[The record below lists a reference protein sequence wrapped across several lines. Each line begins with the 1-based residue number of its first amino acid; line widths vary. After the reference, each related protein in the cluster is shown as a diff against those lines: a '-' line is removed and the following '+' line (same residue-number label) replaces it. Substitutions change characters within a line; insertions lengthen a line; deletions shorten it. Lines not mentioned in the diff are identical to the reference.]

1 MSDDAIFGAKGGG
14 GGSQH
19 TPVES
24 PDTAQSISYGRM
36 MVLLSHGETG
46 GPADAANPLK
56 SIYLDDTPIQNQD
69 GSFNFQNMQVSYR
82 NGTQTQPAI
91 QGFPAVETEIGVGL
105 EVKAA
110 NPITQTVADVNA
122 TAIRVTVSLPA
133 GLRSTDQKTG
143 DTAGASVQYAIDLAP
158 ANGAFA
164 QAAIVTISDKTAANY
179 QRSTRLPLTGA
190 GPWLVRVRRITPDST
205 TQYLANQ
212 TVFTSFTSIIDAQLR
227 YPNLTVLALK
237 FDSRQFSRMPTVSA
251 LWQQLKCQVPSNYD
265 PVARTYTGPW
275 DGNFKPAVTSNP
287 VWFLWTYCT
296 DNRFGINIPAA
307 NMDRWGMYAIAQ
319 WCDQPVP
326 DGYGGTEPRFQFHNF
341 QQDTQDAWK
350 VVSDIVSSFCGQ
362 AYWSA
367 GGIRIVADMP
377 GKQPVKHF
385 NATNVIEGKFTY
397 SSTPKNGRFTAASVA
412 WTDPGDRYRRAVEYV
427 EHGQGLLAYGLQQTA
442 AVAMG
447 AVTRGQA
454 RRCGRYI
461 LETAQ
466 RSIEMVVFKAAAYG
480 ADLQPGDLFATS
492 DFHVTG
498 ARMGG
503 RVGSVA
509 GTVVKLDA
517 PVTLQSGVTYTLEVT
532 GPDGVPVRRGV
543 VASPGTTDTLNIVS
557 QYPAQPVAGATWVL
571 IATNLQ
577 PDLWTCVS
585 IKSAD
590 NGEFEISGLQY
601 DPNKWAAIETGLR
614 FDPAPTSSLPDPGAM
629 PPVLALQLQEQ
640 PYLAPDSSRRVKLL
654 VDWPSVVHPYL
665 RGYRMTYRQNG
676 GNWIVLPDQVS
687 NHAEIMDVVPGS
699 YDVRVST
706 VSVTGVVSIPVTGNQ
721 QTQGQVTPPPAPTL
735 SAVGGAMKVD
745 LTWAYPAGRPDIKR
759 AELFYSTTAADPN
772 PGKLADL
779 GYPTTAFTFQGAQ
792 LGVTYFF
799 WLRIY
804 DTWGNVSS
812 FATAQAQTMKDPT
825 LLLQQLQGGVD
836 YSLLAPDLAGS
847 ITSND
852 NVANALLQA
861 LLQVDTSWSQ
871 ARGARVIS
879 GQATAAIVN
888 EQKIRA
894 DQNASMASNISALQ
908 ASVAGNAAAIT
919 SEWMAR
925 VTADSAVAS
934 QISQM
939 QTTLIGN
946 SATITQQAQSIN
958 GLLGQWAVQV
968 QLDANGQNPRVAGIQ
983 LSNGQGGSSFAVL
996 ADKFQ
1001 VAFPDGSN
1009 PRAAFTVGRINGQT
1023 AVGVDGS
1030 MIVDGSISGRNAI
1043 VSGSIDA
1050 GQINTRG
1057 LTICDAAGNVVVDM
1071 TGMGAAYIKGQLTV
1085 GQIDT
1090 RGMTI
1095 RDAVGN
1101 IVVSMNG
1108 IDGSFIRNLMV
1119 DTLQIK
1125 GEAVSKND
1133 TRSITVSGWT
1143 NAFDYSFQFN
1153 CSDSGTLLAFADSPF
1168 TTPIP
1173 TLYGRGR
1180 SAPINGSAV
1189 LVLNVNAGEVVTI
1202 GVSSP
1207 AINVSGMIRYGCV
1220 LFRR

>member
-1 MSDDAIFGAKGGG
+1 MSARETIFGAKGGG

-36 MVLLSHGETG
+36 IVLLGHGETG
-46 GPADAANPLK
+46 GPADPANPLK
-56 SIYLDDTPIQNQD
+56 SIYLDDTPIQNPD

-82 NGTQTQPAI
+82 TGTQTQPAI
-91 QGFPAVETEIGVGL
+91 SGFPAVETEIGVGL

-133 GLRSTDQKTG
+133 GLRSTDPKTG
-143 DTAGASVQYAIDLAP
+143 DTSGASVQYAIDLAP
-158 ANGAFA
+158 TNGKFA

-179 QRSTRLPLTGA
+179 QRSTRLPLTGV

-227 YPNLTVLALK
+227 YPNLSVLALK
-237 FDSRQFSRMPTVSA
+237 FDARQFSRMPTVSV

-287 VWFLWTYCT
+287 VWYLWTYCT

-319 WCDQPVP
+319 WCDQLVP
-326 DGYGGTEPRFQFHNF
+326 DGYGGFEPRFQFHNF

-385 NATNVIEGKFTY
+385 NATNVIDGKFTY
-397 SSTPKNGRFTAASVA
+397 SSTPKNGRFTAAAVA
-412 WTDPGDRYRRAVEYV
+412 WTDPSDRYRRAVEYA
-427 EHGQGLLAYGLQQTA
+427 EHGQGLLTYGLQQTS

-466 RSIEMVVFKAAAYG
+466 RCTEMVTFKAAAYG

-492 DFHVTG
+492 DFHVAG

-503 RVGSVA
+503 RVLSVA

-543 VASPGTTDTLNIVS
+543 VAPPSTTDTLSIVS
-557 QYPAQPVAGATWVL
+557 PYPAQPVAGATWVL

-585 IKSAD
+585 IKSVD
-590 NGEFEISGLQY
+590 SEFEISGLQY

-614 FDPAPTSSLPDPGAM
+614 FDPAPTSNLPDPGAM
-629 PPVLALQLQEQ
+629 PPVLAVQLQEQ
-640 PYLAPDSSRRVKLL
+640 PSLAPDGSRKVKLL
-654 VDWPSVVHPYL
+654 VDWPAVVHPYL
-665 RGYRMTYRQNG
+665 RSYRVTYRQNG
-676 GNWIVLPDQVS
+676 GNWVALPDQVS
-687 NHAEIMDVVPGS
+687 NHAEILDVVPGN

-735 SAVGGAMKVD
+735 TAVGGAMKID
-745 LTWAYPAGRPDIKR
+745 LSWTYPAGRPDIAR
-759 AELFYSTTAADPN
+759 AELFYSTTSGDSN
-772 PGKLADL
+772 PSKLADL
-779 GYPTTAFTFQGAQ
+779 AFPTSTFSWHGLQ
-792 LGVTYFF
+792 LGVTYYF
-799 WLRIY
+799 WLRVY
-804 DTWGNVSS
+804 DTWGNPSA
-812 FATAQAQTMKDPT
+812 FAQTLAQSVKDPGA
-825 LLLQQLQGGVD
+825 LLDQLKD
-836 YSLLAPDLAGS
+836 S
-847 ITSND
+847 ITSAQLQESLRTPIEQAA
-852 NVANALLQA
+852 NVQGSVNSLVQAAMQQMLTADEIRGTQGNHYAFAKRQLGTLGDSLRQEANERLLLA
-861 LLQVDTSWSQ
+861 
-871 ARGARVIS
+871 ARVD
-879 GQATAAIVN
+879 
-888 EQKIRA
+888 E
-894 DQNASMASNISALQ
+894 
-908 ASVAGNAAAIT
+908 AAAGIAEE
-919 SEWMAR
+919 SRAR
-925 VTADSAVAS
+925 AAADSTLTERVGT
-934 QISQM
+934 M
-939 QTTLIGN
+939 QTTVNGHTASLQEVSRTVDGITAEKIIKLN
-946 SATITQQAQSIN
+946 SAGKVAGIGLRTDPNGSAVDVLADRFVVSLPDGSGSRQVFVVSSIN
-958 GLLGQWAVQV
+958 GRPALG
-968 QLDANGQNPRVAGIQ
+968 LAGDLI
-983 LSNGQGGSSFAVL
+983 A
-996 ADKFQ
+996 
-1001 VAFPDGSN
+1001 DGSLI
-1009 PRAAFTVGRINGQT
+1009 GRR
-1023 AVGVDGS
+1023 VLVDGS
-1030 MIVDGSISGRNAI
+1030 VDAR
-1043 VSGSIDA
+1043 
-1050 GQINTRG
+1050 QINSQG
-1057 LTICDAAGNVVVDM
+1057 LTIRDMAGSVVVDM
-1071 TGMGAAYIKGQLTV
+1071 TGVGAAYIKGKLSV

-1090 RGMTI
+1090 EGLRITRNGATVVDATGM
-1095 RDAVGN
+1095 
-1101 IVVSMNG
+1101 
-1108 IDGSFIRNLMV
+1108 DGAYIRNLMV

-1125 GEAVSKND
+1125 GEAVTKAD
-1133 TRSITVSGWT
+1133 TRTISVSGWVNT
-1143 NAFDYSFQFN
+1143 FDYWFSFY
-1153 CSDSGTLLAFADSPF
+1153 CADAGTLLCFAEAP
-1168 TTPIP
+1168 PP
-1173 TLYGRGR
+1173 LNGATLYARDR
-1180 SAPINGSAV
+1180 SVGLSSMSGVIV
-1189 LVLNVNAGEVVTI
+1189 LSVSAGETVRLGCRASFDSAYANT
-1202 GVSSP
+1202 SL
-1207 AINVSGMIRYGCV
+1207 RYGCV

>member
-36 MVLLSHGETG
+36 MVLLGHGETG
-46 GPADAANPLK
+46 GPADSANPLK
-56 SIYLDDTPIQNQD
+56 SIYLDDTPIQNPD

-82 NGTQTQPAI
+82 TGTQTQPAI
-91 QGFPAVETEIGVGL
+91 SGFPAVETENGVGL

-133 GLRSTDQKTG
+133 GLRSTDPKTG
-143 DTAGASVQYAIDLAP
+143 DTSGASVQYAIDLAP
-158 ANGAFA
+158 TNGKFA

-227 YPNLTVLALK
+227 YPNLSVLALK
-237 FDSRQFSRMPTVSA
+237 FDARQFSRMPTVSV

-265 PVARTYTGPW
+265 SVARTYTGPW

-287 VWFLWTYCT
+287 VWYLWTYCT

-319 WCDQPVP
+319 WCDQLVP
-326 DGYGGTEPRFQFHNF
+326 DGYGGFEPRFQFHNF

-377 GKQPVKHF
+377 GKQLVKHF
-385 NATNVIEGKFTY
+385 NATNVIDGKFTY
-397 SSTPKNGRFTAASVA
+397 SSTPKNGRFTAAAVA
-412 WTDPGDRYRRAVEYV
+412 WTDPSDRYRRAVEYA
-427 EHGQGLLAYGLQQTA
+427 EHGQGLLTYGLQQTS

-466 RSIEMVVFKAAAYG
+466 RCTEMVTFKAAAYG
-480 ADLQPGDLFATS
+480 ADLQPGDLFSTS
-492 DFHVTG
+492 DFHVAG

-503 RVGSVA
+503 RVVSVA
-509 GTVVKLDA
+509 GTAVKLDA

-543 VASPGTTDTLNIVS
+543 VAPPGTTDTLSIVS
-557 QYPAQPVAGATWVL
+557 PYPAQPVAGAAWVL

-585 IKSAD
+585 IKSVD

-614 FDPAPTSSLPDPGAM
+614 FDPAPTSNLPDPGAM
-629 PPVLALQLQEQ
+629 PPVLAVQLQEQ
-640 PYLAPDSSRRVKLL
+640 PHLTPEGGRKVKLL
-654 VDWPSVVHPYL
+654 VDWPAVVHPYL
-665 RGYRMTYRQNG
+665 RSYRVTYRQNG
-676 GNWIVLPDQVS
+676 GNWITLPDQVS
-687 NHAEIMDVVPGS
+687 NHAEIVDVVPGN

-721 QTQGQVTPPPAPTL
+721 QTRGQVTAPPAPTL
-735 SAVGGAMKVD
+735 TAVGGAMKID
-745 LTWAYPAGRPDIKR
+745 LSWTYPAGRPDISR
-759 AELFYSTTAADPN
+759 AELFYSTTAGDSN
-772 PGKLADL
+772 PPKLDFA
-779 GYPTTAFTFQGAQ
+779 YPTSAFSWQGLP
-792 LGVTYFF
+792 LGVTYYF
-799 WLRIY
+799 WLRVY
-804 DTWGNVSS
+804 DTWGNPSAFVQ
-812 FATAQAQTMKDPT
+812 AQAQTVKDPGV
-825 LLLQQLQGGVD
+825 LLDQLKD
-836 YSLLAPDLAGS
+836 S
-847 ITSND
+847 ITSAQLQESLRTPIEQAVGVQGSVNSLIQAQMQQMLTAEEIRSTQGNHYAFAKRQLSTLGD
-852 NVANALLQA
+852 SLRQEATERLLLA
-861 LLQVDTSWSQ
+861 
-871 ARGARVIS
+871 ARVD
-879 GQATAAIVN
+879 AAAAGIV
-888 EQKIRA
+888 EESAARA
-894 DQNASMASNISALQ
+894 AAYSAL
-908 ASVAGNAAAIT
+908 T
-919 SEWMAR
+919 ER
-925 VTADSAVAS
+925 VGT
-934 QISQM
+934 M
-939 QTTLIGN
+939 QTTVGNHTASLQEISRTVDGVVAEKIIKLNSSGKVAGIGLRTDPN
-946 SATITQQAQSIN
+946 GSAVDFLADRFVVSQPDGNGTRQVFIVASIN
-958 GLLGQWAVQV
+958 GRPALG
-968 QLDANGQNPRVAGIQ
+968 LAGDLI
-983 LSNGQGGSSFAVL
+983 A
-996 ADKFQ
+996 
-1001 VAFPDGSN
+1001 DGSL
-1009 PRAAFTVGRINGQT
+1009 VGRR
-1023 AVGVDGS
+1023 VLVDGS
-1030 MIVDGSISGRNAI
+1030 V
-1043 VSGSIDA
+1043 DA
-1050 GQINTRG
+1050 GQINSRG
-1057 LTICDAAGNVVVDM
+1057 LTIRDMAGNVVVDM
-1071 TGMGAAYIKGQLTV
+1071 TGMGAGYIKGLLTV

-1095 RDAVGN
+1095 RDSLGSV
-1101 IVVSMNG
+1101 IVSMNG
-1108 IDGSFIRNLMV
+1108 MDASYIRNLQV

-1133 TRSITVSGWT
+1133 TRTVTMSGWQAAGW
-1143 NAFDYSFQFN
+1143 NYAFSFY
-1153 CSDSGTLLAFADSPF
+1153 CSDRGTLLVFGDAPF
-1168 TTPIP
+1168 PSI
-1173 TLYGRGR
+1173 TLRARGR
-1180 SAPINGSAV
+1180 AVGIGNGSGV
-1189 LVLNVNAGEVVTI
+1189 LVLDVSAGETVTVGVDSI
-1202 GVSSP
+1202 GGYSANGQV
-1207 AINVSGMIRYGCV
+1207 RYGAV
-1220 LFRR
+1220 LYRR

>member
-36 MVLLSHGETG
+36 MVLLGHGETG
-46 GPADAANPLK
+46 GPADPANPLK
-56 SIYLDDTPIQNQD
+56 CIYLDDTPIQNPD

-82 NGTQTQPAI
+82 TGTQTQPAI
-91 QGFPAVETEIGVGL
+91 PGFPAVETEIGVGL
-105 EVKAA
+105 EVKAS

-133 GLRSTDQKTG
+133 GLRSTDPKNG
-143 DTAGASVQYAIDLAP
+143 DTGGASVQYAIDLAP
-158 ANGAFA
+158 TNGKFA
-164 QAAIVTISDKTAANY
+164 QAATVTISDKTTANY
-179 QRSTRLPLTGA
+179 QRSTRLPLIGA

-227 YPNLTVLALK
+227 YPNLSVLALK
-237 FDSRQFSRMPTVSA
+237 FDARQFSRMPAVSV

-287 VWFLWTYCT
+287 VWYLWTYCT

-326 DGYGGTEPRFQFHNF
+326 DGYGGFEPRFQFHNF

-385 NATNVIEGKFTY
+385 NATNVIDGKFTY
-397 SSTPKNGRFTAASVA
+397 SSTPKNGRFTAAAVA
-412 WTDPGDRYRRAVEYV
+412 WTDPSDRYRRAVEYA
-427 EHGQGLLAYGLQQTA
+427 EHGQGLLTYGLQQTA

-466 RSIEMVVFKAAAYG
+466 RSTEMVAFKAAAYG

-492 DFHVTG
+492 DFHVAG

-503 RVGSVA
+503 RVVSVA
-509 GTVVKLDA
+509 GTTVKLDA

-543 VASPGTTDTLNIVS
+543 VAPPGATDTLGIVS
-557 QYPAQPVAGATWVL
+557 PYPAQPVAGATWVL

-585 IKSAD
+585 IKAAD

-614 FDPAPTSSLPDPGAM
+614 FDPAPTSNLPDPGAM
-629 PPVLALQLQEQ
+629 PPVLAVQLQEQ
-640 PYLAPDSSRRVKLL
+640 SSLAPDGSRKVKLL
-654 VDWPSVVHPYL
+654 VDWPAVVHPYL
-665 RGYRMTYRQNG
+665 RGYRVTYRQSG
-676 GNWIVLPDQVS
+676 GNWIALPDQVS

-735 SAVGGAMKVD
+735 TAVGGAMKID
-745 LTWAYPAGRPDIKR
+745 LSWTYPAGRPDIAR
-759 AELFYSTTAADPN
+759 AELFYSTTQGDSN
-772 PGKLADL
+772 PSKLADL
-779 GYPTTAFTFQGAQ
+779 AYPASVFSWQGLQ
-792 LGVTYFF
+792 LNVTYYF
-799 WLRIY
+799 WLRVY
-804 DTWGNVSS
+804 DTWGNVSA
-812 FATAQAQTMKDPT
+812 FAQAQVQTVKDPGA
-825 LLLQQLQGGVD
+825 LLDQLKN
-836 YSLLAPDLAGS
+836 S
-847 ITSND
+847 ITSAQLQESLRTPIEQAV
-852 NVANALLQA
+852 NVQGSVNSLVQAAMQQMLTADEIRGTQGNHYAFAKRQLSTLGDSLRQEAAERLLLA
-861 LLQVDTSWSQ
+861 
-871 ARGARVIS
+871 ARV
-879 GQATAAIVN
+879 
-888 EQKIRA
+888 
-894 DQNASMASNISALQ
+894 D
-908 ASVAGNAAAIT
+908 AAAAGIVEE
-919 SEWMAR
+919 SRAR
-925 VTADSAVAS
+925 AAADSALTERVGT
-934 QISQM
+934 M
-939 QTTLIGN
+939 QTTVNGHTASLQEVSRTVDGITAEKIIKLN
-946 SATITQQAQSIN
+946 SAGKVAAIGLRTDPDGSAVDFLADRFVVSQPDGNGSRQVFIVASIN
-958 GLLGQWAVQV
+958 GRPAV
-968 QLDANGQNPRVAGIQ
+968 AIAGDLI
-983 LSNGQGGSSFAVL
+983 A
-996 ADKFQ
+996 
-1001 VAFPDGSN
+1001 DGSII
-1009 PRAAFTVGRINGQT
+1009 GRR
-1023 AVGVDGS
+1023 V
-1030 MIVDGSISGRNAI
+1030 IVDGSI
-1043 VSGSIDA
+1043 DA
-1050 GQINTRG
+1050 AQINTNG
-1057 LTICDAAGNVVVDM
+1057 LTIRDLVGNVVVDM
-1071 TGMGAAYIKGQLTV
+1071 TGVDAAYIKGKLTV
-1085 GQIDT
+1085 GKIDT
-1090 RGMTI
+1090 EGLRITRGGSVVV
-1095 RDAVGN
+1095 DA
-1101 IVVSMNG
+1101 NG
-1108 IDGSFIRNLMV
+1108 MDATYIRNLSV
-1119 DTLQIK
+1119 DTFQIR
-1125 GEAVSKND
+1125 GEATENF
-1133 TRSITVSGWT
+1133 G
-1143 NAFDYSFQFN
+1143 
-1153 CSDSGTLLAFADSPF
+1153 
-1168 TTPIP
+1168 
-1173 TLYGRGR
+1173 GR
-1180 SAPINGSAV
+1180 
-1189 LVLNVNAGEVVTI
+1189 
-1202 GVSSP
+1202 
-1207 AINVSGMIRYGCV
+1207 
-1220 LFRR
+1220 

>member
-1 MSDDAIFGAKGGG
+1 MSTRYTIIGAKGGG

-36 MVLLSHGETG
+36 MVLLGHGETG
-46 GPADAANPLK
+46 GPADPANPLK
-56 SIYLDDTPIQNQD
+56 CIYLDDTPVQNPD

-82 NGTQTQPAI
+82 TGTQTQQAI
-91 QGFPAVETEIGVGL
+91 PGFPAVETEIGVGL

-133 GLRSTDQKTG
+133 GLRSTDPKTG
-143 DTAGASVQYAIDLAP
+143 DTSGASVQYAIDLAP
-158 ANGAFA
+158 TNGKFA

-227 YPNLTVLALK
+227 YPNLSVLALK
-237 FDSRQFSRMPTVSA
+237 FDARQFSRMPAVSV
-251 LWQQLKCQVPSNYD
+251 LWRQLKCQVPSNYD

-275 DGNFKPAVTSNP
+275 DGSFKPAVTSNP
-287 VWFLWTYCT
+287 VWYLWTYCT

-319 WCDQPVP
+319 WCDQLVP
-326 DGYGGTEPRFQFHNF
+326 DGYGGFEPRFQFHNF

-385 NATNVIEGKFTY
+385 NATNVIDGKFTY
-397 SSTPKNGRFTAASVA
+397 SSTPKNGRFTAAAVA
-412 WTDPGDRYRRAVEYV
+412 WTDPSDRYRRAVEYA
-427 EHGQGLLAYGLQQTA
+427 EHGQGLLTYGLQQTS

-466 RSIEMVVFKAAAYG
+466 RCTEMVTFKAAAYG

-492 DFHVTG
+492 DFHVAG

-503 RVGSVA
+503 RVVSVV
-509 GTVVKLDA
+509 GTAVKLDA

-543 VASPGTTDTLNIVS
+543 VAPPSTTDTLSIVS
-557 QYPAQPVAGATWVL
+557 PYPAQPVAGATWVL

-585 IKSAD
+585 IKSVD

-614 FDPAPTSSLPDPGAM
+614 FDPAPTSNLPDPGAM
-629 PPVLALQLQEQ
+629 PPVLAVQLQEQ
-640 PYLAPDSSRRVKLL
+640 PSLAPDGSRKVKLL
-654 VDWPSVVHPYL
+654 VDWPAVVHPYL
-665 RGYRMTYRQNG
+665 RSYRVTYRQNG
-676 GNWIVLPDQVS
+676 GNWVALPDQVS
-687 NHAEIMDVVPGS
+687 NHAEILDVVPGS

-721 QTQGQVTPPPAPTL
+721 QTRGQVAAPPAPTL
-735 SAVGGAMKVD
+735 AAVGGAMKID
-745 LTWAYPAGRPDIKR
+745 LSWTYPAGRPDIAR
-759 AELFYSTTAADPN
+759 AELFYSTTSGDSN
-772 PGKLADL
+772 PSKLADVAF
-779 GYPTTAFTFQGAQ
+779 PTSTFSWQGLQ
-792 LGVTYFF
+792 LGVTYYF
-799 WLRIY
+799 WLRVY
-804 DTWGNVSS
+804 DTWGNPSA
-812 FATAQAQTMKDPT
+812 FAQALAQTVKDPGV
-825 LLLQQLQGGVD
+825 LLDQLKD
-836 YSLLAPDLAGS
+836 S
-847 ITSND
+847 ITSAQLQESLRTPIEQAVGVQGSVNSLIQAQMQQMLTAEEIRSTQGNHYAFAKRQLSTLGD
-852 NVANALLQA
+852 SLRQEANERLLLA
-861 LLQVDTSWSQ
+861 
-871 ARGARVIS
+871 ARV
-879 GQATAAIVN
+879 
-888 EQKIRA
+888 
-894 DQNASMASNISALQ
+894 D
-908 ASVAGNAAAIT
+908 AAAAGIVEE
-919 SEWMAR
+919 SRAR
-925 VTADSAVAS
+925 AAADSALTERVGT
-934 QISQM
+934 M
-939 QTTLIGN
+939 QTTVNGNTASLQEVSRTVDGMTAEKIIKLN
-946 SATITQQAQSIN
+946 SAGKIAGIGLRTDPNGSAVDFLCDRLVVSQPDGNGSRQVFIVASIN
-958 GLLGQWAVQV
+958 GRPALAI
-968 QLDANGQNPRVAGIQ
+968 AGDM
-983 LSNGQGGSSFAVL
+983 LS
-996 ADKFQ
+996 
-1001 VAFPDGSN
+1001 
-1009 PRAAFTVGRINGQT
+1009 
-1023 AVGVDGS
+1023 
-1030 MIVDGSISGRNAI
+1030 DGSIIGRRVIAD
-1043 VSGSIDA
+1043 GSIDA
-1050 GQINTRG
+1050 AQINTRG
-1057 LTICDAAGNVVVDM
+1057 LTIRDANGNVVVDM
-1071 TGMGAAYIKGQLTV
+1071 TGIGAAYIKGKLSV

-1090 RGMTI
+1090 ESLRITRNGNVVV
-1095 RDAVGN
+1095 DA
-1101 IVVSMNG
+1101 NG
-1108 IDGSFIRNLMV
+1108 LDATYIRNLMV
-1119 DTLQIK
+1119 DTFQIK

-1133 TRSITVSGWT
+1133 TRTVTVNGWQSGW
-1143 NAFDYSFQFN
+1143 NFSFPFY
-1153 CSDSGTLLAFADSPF
+1153 CSDRGTLLAFGDAPF
-1168 TTPIP
+1168 QSVN
-1173 TLYGRGR
+1173 LQARGRGTG
-1180 SAPINGSAV
+1180 IGNGSGV
-1189 LVLNVNAGEVVTI
+1189 LVLDVSAGETVTV
-1202 GVSSP
+1202 GVSTVGGFS
-1207 AINVSGMIRYGCV
+1207 AFGQVRYGAV

>member
-36 MVLLSHGETG
+36 MVLLGHGETG
-46 GPADAANPLK
+46 GPADPANPLK
-56 SIYLDDTPIQNQD
+56 CIYLDDTPIQNPD

-82 NGTQTQPAI
+82 TGTQTQPAI
-91 QGFPAVETEIGVGL
+91 PGFPAVETEIGVGL
-105 EVKAA
+105 EVKAS

-133 GLRSTDQKTG
+133 GLRFTDPKNG
-143 DTAGASVQYAIDLAP
+143 DTGGASVQYAIDLAP
-158 ANGAFA
+158 TNGKFA
-164 QAAIVTISDKTAANY
+164 QAATVTISDKTTANY
-179 QRSTRLPLTGA
+179 QRSIRLPLIGA

-227 YPNLTVLALK
+227 YPNLSVLALK
-237 FDSRQFSRMPTVSA
+237 FDARQFSRMPAVSV

-287 VWFLWTYCT
+287 VWYLWTYCT

-326 DGYGGTEPRFQFHNF
+326 DGYGGFEPRFQFHNF

-385 NATNVIEGKFTY
+385 NATNVIDGKFTY
-397 SSTPKNGRFTAASVA
+397 SSTPKNGRFTAAAVA
-412 WTDPGDRYRRAVEYV
+412 WTDPSDRYRRAVEYA
-427 EHGQGLLAYGLQQTA
+427 EHGQGLLTYGLQQTS

-466 RSIEMVVFKAAAYG
+466 RSTEMVAFKAAAYC

-492 DFHVTG
+492 DFHVAG

-503 RVGSVA
+503 RVVSVV

-517 PVTLQSGVTYTLEVT
+517 PVALQTGVTYTLEVT

-557 QYPAQPVAGATWVL
+557 RYPAQPVAGATWVL

-585 IKSAD
+585 IKSVD

-601 DPNKWAAIETGLR
+601 DSNKWTAIETGLR
-614 FDPAPTSSLPDPGAM
+614 FDPVPTSNLPDPGAM
-629 PPVLALQLQEQ
+629 PPVLAIQLQEQ
-640 PYLAPDSSRRVKLL
+640 PSLAPDGSRKVKLL
-654 VDWPSVVHPYL
+654 VDWPAVVYPYL
-665 RGYRMTYRQNG
+665 RGYRVTYRQNG
-676 GNWIVLPDQVS
+676 GNWIALPDQVS

-735 SAVGGAMKVD
+735 TAVGGAMKID
-745 LTWAYPAGRPDIKR
+745 LAWTYPAGRPDIAR
-759 AELFYSTTAADPN
+759 AELFYSTTSGDPN
-772 PGKLADL
+772 PVKLADL
-779 GYPTTAFTFQGAQ
+779 AFPASTFSWQGLQ
-792 LGVTYFF
+792 LGVTYYF
-799 WLRIY
+799 WLRVY
-804 DTWGNVSS
+804 DTWGNVSA
-812 FATAQAQTMKDPT
+812 FAQAQAQTVKDPGV
-825 LLLQQLQGGVD
+825 LLGQLKD
-836 YSLLAPDLAGS
+836 S
-847 ITSND
+847 ITSAQLQESLRTPIEQAV
-852 NVANALLQA
+852 NVQGSVNSLIQAQMQQMLTADEIRGTQGNHYAFAKRQLSTLGDSLRQEATERLLLA
-861 LLQVDTSWSQ
+861 
-871 ARGARVIS
+871 ARV
-879 GQATAAIVN
+879 
-888 EQKIRA
+888 
-894 DQNASMASNISALQ
+894 D
-908 ASVAGNAAAIT
+908 AAAAGIVEE
-919 SEWMAR
+919 SAAR
-925 VTADSAVAS
+925 AAADSALTERVGT
-934 QISQM
+934 M
-939 QTTLIGN
+939 QTTVGGHTASLQEISRTMDGIAGEKIIKINASNKVVAMGLRADPNGSAVDFLCDRLVVSQPDGN
-946 SATITQQAQSIN
+946 GSRQVFIVASIN
-958 GLLGQWAVQV
+958 GRPAV
-968 QLDANGQNPRVAGIQ
+968 AIAGDLI
-983 LSNGQGGSSFAVL
+983 S
-996 ADKFQ
+996 
-1001 VAFPDGSN
+1001 DGSII
-1009 PRAAFTVGRINGQT
+1009 GRR
-1023 AVGVDGS
+1023 V
-1030 MIVDGSISGRNAI
+1030 IVDGSI
-1043 VSGSIDA
+1043 DA
-1050 GQINTRG
+1050 AQINTRG
-1057 LTICDAAGNVVVDM
+1057 LTIRDMNGNVVVDM
-1071 TGMGAAYIKGQLTV
+1071 TGIGAAYIKGKLSV

-1090 RGMTI
+1090 ESLRITRNGNVVI
-1095 RDAVGN
+1095 DA
-1101 IVVSMNG
+1101 NG
-1108 IDGSFIRNLMV
+1108 LDATYIRNLSV
-1119 DTLQIK
+1119 DTFQIR

-1133 TRSITVSGWT
+1133 TRTITVAAWASR
-1143 NAFDYSFQFN
+1143 FDYSFPFY
-1153 CSDSGTLLAFADSPF
+1153 CSDRGTLLVFADDPV
-1168 TTPIP
+1168 TTAAN
-1173 TLYGRGR
+1173 LYARGRGTPLGGR
-1180 SAPINGSAV
+1180 SGV
-1189 LVLNVNAGEVVTI
+1189 LVLDVSAGETVTV
-1202 GVSSP
+1202 GVSMP
-1207 AINVSGMIRYGCV
+1207 IQNQGTSGQIRYGAV
-1220 LFRR
+1220 LYRR